1 MSHVLVVV
9 FWGLVGAAVGSF
21 LNVVADRLPTGGSLL
36 SPPSHCPHCGTRL
49 RPAELV
55 PVVSYLAL
63 RGRCR
68 SCGGP
73 IGRRTLIVEAGT
85 GLLFALAA
93 CRLPPVSLRGWLD
106 LILLSI
112 YLGVLV
118 VTTVTD
124 VEHGLILN
132 RVMYPALGIGAVGA
146 VLAGWPEGA
155 YRLAGGAI
163 GAGVILLIL
172 LLVPG
177 GMGWGDL
184 RLAGFVGLVTG
195 LPGVLFAL
203 FVAFVVGGIVGSVLL
218 ASGRRRRGDTLPL
231 GPFLALGGA
240 VVLLYGDV
248 LVRAFW
254 ALAAWVR

>member
-1 MSHVLVVV
+1 MSHALLAI
-9 FWGLVGAAVGSF
+9 FWGLMGAAVGSF

-36 SPPSHCPHCGTRL
+36 SPPSHCPHCGTQL

-68 SCGGP
+68 SCGAP

-93 CRLPPVSLRGWLD
+93 HRLPPMSLRGWIE
-106 LILLSI
+106 LILVSM

-118 VTTVTD
+118 VVTVTD
-124 VEHGLILN
+124 IEHGLILN

-146 VLAGWPEGA
+146 VLMGWPEGA
-155 YRLAGGAI
+155 YRLAGGAV

-203 FVAFVVGGIVGSVLL
+203 FVAFVSGGVVAGALL

-231 GPFLALGGA
+231 GPFLALGGT

-254 ALAAWVR
+254 ALATWV